1 MTQNSEI
8 SGDGAPIRIDGF
20 NFGAISA
27 EVKKVGYVRLD
38 FGLVV
43 AERPAVAAGV
53 TTRNVVHAAPVT
65 ITRKV
70 ISGGLCQ
77 AVLVN
82 SGNANAYTG
91 PQGMEDAERLV
102 ETLSGVISIN
112 SGLIIP
118 MSTGVI
124 GARLPVERMKAKIPA
139 LVESLG
145 PDGFNNV
152 AQAILTTDTVPKTFQ
167 VKAELSTGPFTVAG
181 MCKGAGMIAPNM
193 ATMLALLMTD
203 IRVDHD
209 FLAETFKECCR
220 LSFNRITIDGDTS
233 TNDTAVCLSGG
244 ALNSRELSKS
254 SRDREIFVD
263 TLKQACLSLA
273 KQIVMDGEGAT
284 KFVEV
289 KVISAVDDKS
299 AGIVAR
305 KIAESPLVKTA
316 FHGEDPNWG
325 RIICAAGNSGILFD
339 PASVDLFIGDVAV
352 VRDGKLVEDD
362 WEKKAHQV
370 MQNRSFAV
378 TLDLKMGNGHSTI
391 MTSDFSEEYVTINA
405 DYRS

>member
-1 MTQNSEI
+1 M
-8 SGDGAPIRIDGF
+8 
-20 NFGAISA
+20 
-27 EVKKVGYVRLD
+27 
-38 FGLVV
+38 
-43 AERPAVAAGV
+43 
-53 TTRNVVHAAPVT
+53 
-65 ITRKV
+65 
-70 ISGGLCQ
+70 
-77 AVLVN
+77 
-82 SGNANAYTG
+82 
-91 PQGMEDAERLV
+91 
-102 ETLSGVISIN
+102 
-112 SGLIIP
+112 
-118 MSTGVI
+118 
-124 GARLPVERMKAKIPA
+124 
-139 LVESLG
+139 
-145 PDGFNNV
+145 
-152 AQAILTTDTVPKTFQ
+152 
-167 VKAELSTGPFTVAG
+167 
-181 MCKGAGMIAPNM
+181 
-193 ATMLALLMTD
+193 
-203 IRVDHD
+203 
-209 FLAETFKECCR
+209 
-220 LSFNRITIDGDTS
+220 SFNRITIDGDTS